1 MHLVPVL
8 AGGNGHIGNCK
19 IFIQL
24 IEGCG
29 TSPSSGGYHR
39 GAYLHTLV
47 EAGAVEKAVQKGNQ
61 STIGRCIINGRADD
75 DPVAFLK
82 FWSSLIYQVVKDTF
96 SGGMTF
102 SAADAAT
109 YILMTHMNQFC
120 FNTLCFESR
129 GHFR

>member
-1 MHLVPVL
+1 MDLVPVL

-61 STIGRCIINGRADD
+61 STIGRCIINGEPMTIPSLSSNFGAVSFTRSSKTHF
-75 DPVAFLK
+75 PV
-82 FWSSLIYQVVKDTF
+82 V
-96 SGGMTF
+96 
-102 SAADAAT
+102 
-109 YILMTHMNQFC
+109 
-120 FNTLCFESR
+120 
-129 GHFR
+129 